1 MSFLLVFELI
11 LTYVLVGALL
21 FVLALAVVIN
31 WRTTPP
37 LLDGRPLGS
46 ALDEHAHERLTLDR
60 ALAED
65 RAVAALDALWDLP
78 AVEHPPLREWRP

>member
-1 MSFLLVFELI
+1 MSFLLVAELI

-21 FVLALAVVIN
+21 CVLALAVVVN
-31 WRTTPP
+31 WRGDVP

-46 ALDEHAHERLTLDR
+46 ALDEHAHERLLLDR

-65 RAVAALDALWDLP
+65 RAVAALDALWSLP
-78 AVEHPPLREWRP
+78 AREPRG